1 MTIGKLKL
9 DYPEWMPQ
17 DRPLLI
23 SGPCSAETEEQV
35 LATAHG
41 LKKAGNVDIFRAG
54 IWKPRTRPNTFAGV
68 GAIGLKWLQRVKKET
83 GFLTAVEIANANHAY
98 EALKHGIDVLWI
110 GARTTVSPFA
120 VQEIADALKGADVP
134 VLVKNP
140 INPDLQLWIGALE
153 RLNQAG
159 ITRLAAIHRGFSTT
173 VTVPYRN
180 EPKWRIP
187 IELKRLI
194 PEIPLICDPSH
205 IAGKREFLEPVSQKA
220 LDLAMQG
227 LMIETHPDPANALSD
242 SAQQITPAELPKLIG
257 SLTYRKPSGDSMAKA
272 NMLEVLRGEIDNLDQ
287 QLLEI
292 LARRC
297 QISTRIGEYKN
308 NNNMTIFQVRRWEKV
323 MENRIDDATGLGL
336 ADKFINE
343 IFQAIHHHSI
353 ELQEKVMN
361 LAKNEKTVTPD

>member
-1 MTIGKLKL
+1 MSIGKLNL
-9 DYPEWMPQ
+9 ELPEWMPE

-35 LATAHG
+35 LETARA
-41 LKKAGNVDIFRAG
+41 LKAVGNVDLFRAG

-68 GAIGLKWLQRVKKET
+68 GIKGLGWLQKVKKET
-83 GFLTAVEIANANHAY
+83 GLRTAVEIANANHAY

-159 ITRLAAIHRGFSTT
+159 ITKLAAIHRGFSSS
-173 VTVPYRN
+173 VTAPYRN
-180 EPKWRIP
+180 TPKWRIP

-194 PEIPLICDPSH
+194 PEIPMICDPSH
-205 IAGKREFLEPVSQKA
+205 IAGKREFLEPLSQRA

-242 SAQQITPAELPKLIG
+242 SAQQIRPSELPALLNN
-257 SLTYRKPSGDSMAKA
+257 LTYRKPSGDEKQQA

-287 QLLEI
+287 QLLDV
-292 LARRC
+292 LARRS
-297 QISTRIGEYKN
+297 QISTRIGEYKDE
-308 NNNMTIFQVRRWEKV
+308 NNMTIFQVRRWEKV
-323 MENRIDDATGLGL
+323 LGNRLDDATNMGVEE
-336 ADKFINE
+336 KFVKE
-343 IFQAIHHHSI
+343 IFQIIHHHSI

-361 LAKNEKTVTPD
+361 QKKTNKPVS